1 MKKLIS
7 IVIIVLI
14 GLSLLPTIL
23 SMTDDEGDIR
33 EDFIAVGTVSDEV
46 ITLTYDPV
54 YDLVTGDVIIDGVEL
69 AEGSAFIQSGKT
81 VTINVSAY
89 DTGDLIE
96 ISYIYELDYSETV
109 LNMMSIIPTIY
120 ILVIVGGIVIYI
132 KKN

>member
-23 SMTDDEGDIR
+23 SMTDDEDDIR

-46 ITLTYDPV
+46 ITLSYDPI

-69 AEGSAFIQSGKT
+69 AEGSAFIQSGTT